1 MEGMVGAAEVVGG
14 EGRETWLG
22 CKMKKKMKQLLNK
35 ILKRVGHFQLRNRLL
50 LEAVFPDA
58 VLPLD
63 ISLF

>member
-1 MEGMVGAAEVVGG
+1 MV
-14 EGRETWLG
+14 G

>member
-1 MEGMVGAAEVVGG
+1 MVGMQNE
-14 EGRETWLG
+14 
-22 CKMKKKMKQLLNK
+22 KKMKQLLNK

-63 ISLF
+63 ISLS